1 MSPHLRNGKLQ
12 IRSVDILSALSIP
25 QTRCFKSGMEACGP
39 DHLSPKS

>member
-25 QTRCFKSGMEACGP
+25 HILCFKSGMEACGP